1 MKVDNPYKNNN
12 GEEYDAVVAIT
23 QCLRFKALSK
33 LLKIGLPQEKD
44 DRDYF
49 LKILKDVDNTVL
61 TTKRVKGEASVIDS
75 QLETFNVVNATL
87 NKITHNPFVK
97 KVDSTKPDI
106 KVPTF
111 DREEGESFIG
121 LDSLDID
128 SIEEGN

>member
-12 GEEYDAVVAIT
+12 GEEYDVVVAIT

-49 LKILKDVDNTVL
+49 LKLLKDVDNTVL
-61 TTKRVKGEASVIDS
+61 TTKRVKGEASIIDG
-75 QLETFNVVNATL
+75 QLETFNLVNATL
-87 NKITHNPFVK
+87 NKITNNPFVK
-97 KVDSTKPDI
+97 KEDSSDLEI
-106 KVPTF
+106 EVPIF
-111 DREEGESFIG
+111 DREEGETFIG

-128 SIEEGN
+128 SIEEGD